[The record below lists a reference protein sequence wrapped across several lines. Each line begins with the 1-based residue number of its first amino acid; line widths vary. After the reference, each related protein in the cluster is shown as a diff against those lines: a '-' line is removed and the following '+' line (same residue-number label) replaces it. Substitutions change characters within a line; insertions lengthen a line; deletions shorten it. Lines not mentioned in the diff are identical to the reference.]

1 MTHEGTYAQFRS
13 DMEKAEYPG
22 EGYAGRFNDHGPAV
36 RTENNDLQAVICSTS
51 VTLPWDTLGK
61 HWVVVCPV

>member
-22 EGYAGRFNDHGPAV
+22 EDYAGRFNDHGPAV
-36 RTENNDLQAVICSTS
+36 R
-51 VTLPWDTLGK
+51 G
-61 HWVVVCPV
+61 VVKITV